1 MTENTNTSAKK
12 AKKNILEQIV
22 DNKRIEIEAL
32 KISKPLASFI
42 DDLVPTTKDMYA
54 ALTKTK
60 DKPYAGFI
68 LECKK
73 ASPSKGLIRTDFDV
87 KAICQVYDKYA
98 AAISV
103 LTDEKYF
110 QGNFDYLKT
119 VTQSVKCPVL
129 NKDFFVDSYQVYL
142 ARHYGADAIL
152 LMLSVLSD
160 EEYIELSAVAKQYNL
175 AVLTEI
181 STEDER
187 DRAIKLK
194 AKMIG
199 INNRDLRDLSTDIS
213 RTFDYA
219 PTLPD
224 DTIIISESGIY
235 SNAQVRELAPAVDGF
250 LVGSSLMD
258 PQNNPYQDIDLACRK
273 LIYGNNKVCGLTD
286 KNYASAAADAGARF
300 GGLIFV
306 EKSPRYV
313 TKAQAK
319 SIIEAIP
326 RLEYVGVFVNKDRDV
341 IIDLVKTLKLS
352 AVQLHGSEDD
362 QYIEALITELID
374 NGCDFCQVWQ
384 ASPVAKSV
392 PLLNSK
398 VSHHV
403 LDGQSPGSGETF
415 NWQVLA
421 LSEQNLSKSFLAG
434 GLNNDNIGQALEQ
447 LTHVDLF
454 GLDLNSGVED
464 SPGIKSSEKLAQIF
478 SQIRNY

>member
-1 MTENTNTSAKK
+1 MNISTNTSVE
-12 AKKNILEQIV
+12 KNILEKIV
-22 DNKRIEIEAL
+22 DNKRIEIDAL
-32 KISKPLASFI
+32 KLSKPLASFI
-42 DDLVPTTKDMYA
+42 DELIPTTKDMYA
-54 ALTKTK
+54 ALTRTK
-60 DKPYAGFI
+60 DKPYTGFI

-73 ASPSKGLIRTDFDV
+73 ASPSKGLIRPDFDV
-87 KAICQVYDKYA
+87 KAICQIYDKYA

-129 NKDFFVDSYQVYL
+129 NKDFFIDSYQVYL
-142 ARHYGADAIL
+142 ARYYGADAIL

-160 EEYIELSAVAKQYNL
+160 EEYLEFSAIAEQYNL

-181 STEDER
+181 STEEER
-187 DRAIKLK
+187 ERAIKLN

-199 INNRDLRDLSTDIS
+199 INNRNLRDLSTDIS

-219 PTLPD
+219 PNIPD
-224 DTIIISESGIY
+224 DRIIISESGIY
-235 SNAQVRELAPAVDGF
+235 NHDQVRELAPAVDGF

-258 PQNNPYQDIDLACRK
+258 PNNNAYQDIDLACRK

-286 KNYASAAADAGARF
+286 SKYASAAANAGARF
-300 GGLIFV
+300 GGLIFA

-313 TKAQAK
+313 TKLQAQAVIK
-319 SIIEAIP
+319 AEP
-326 RLEYVGVFVNKDRDV
+326 KLEYVGVFVNENRDQ
-341 IIDLVKTLKLS
+341 IIDLVKALKLS

-362 QYIEALITELID
+362 QYIEALITELAQS
-374 NGCDFCQVWQ
+374 GCDYCQVWQ
-384 ASPVAKSV
+384 ASPVAQSV
-392 PLLNSK
+392 PLLNQA

-403 LDGQSPGSGETF
+403 LDGQTPGSGESF

-421 LSEQNLSKSFLAG
+421 LSEQNLSNSFLAG
-434 GLNNDNIGQALEQ
+434 GLNNDNINQALEQ

-464 SPGIKSSEKLAQIF
+464 SPGNKSSEKLAQVF

>member
-1 MTENTNTSAKK
+1 MTTDTNTSAE
-12 AKKNILEQIV
+12 KNVLEKIV
-22 DNKRIEIEAL
+22 DNKRIEIDAL
-32 KISKPLASFI
+32 KVSKPLASFI
-42 DDLVPTTKDMYA
+42 DALVPTTKDMYA
-54 ALTKTK
+54 ALTRTK

-87 KAICQVYDKYA
+87 KAICQTYDKYA

-142 ARHYGADAIL
+142 ARYYGADAIL

-160 EEYIELSAVAKQYNL
+160 EEYLELSAVAEQYNL

-187 DRAIKLK
+187 DRAIKLN

-199 INNRDLRDLSTDIS
+199 INNRNLRDLSTDIS
-213 RTFDYA
+213 RTFDFA

-224 DTIIISESGIY
+224 DRIIISESGIY

-258 PQNNPYQDIDLACRK
+258 PKNNRYQDIDLACRK

-286 KNYASAAADAGARF
+286 LKYASAAADTGARF
-300 GGLIFV
+300 GGLIFA

-313 TKAQAK
+313 TKEQALN
-319 SIIEAIP
+319 IIKAEP
-326 RLEYVGVFVNKDRDV
+326 KLEYVGVFVNEDRQM
-341 IIDLVKTLKLS
+341 IIELVKALHLS
-352 AVQLHGSEDD
+352 AVQLHGSEDMH
-362 QYIEALITELID
+362 YIEALTAELAQND
-374 NGCDFCQVWQ
+374 CDFCQIWQ
-384 ASPVAKSV
+384 ASPVAQSV
-392 PLLNSK
+392 PLLNST

-403 LDGQSPGSGETF
+403 LDGQSPGSGKTF

-421 LSEQNLSKSFLAG
+421 KSEQNLSKSFLAG
-434 GLNNDNIGQALEQ
+434 GLNSDNIGHALEQ

-464 SPGIKSSEKLAQIF
+464 SPGIKSSEKLAQVF